1 MLRPNEQGI
10 PPHML
15 HLYET
20 KSASSKKPTEFHD
33 DAVRLPAVLIRL
45 SSHVL
50 GRLKSL
56 RANVPTESFLPDSAK
71 NAPNSLRET
80 QYLGEF
86 TLRDTRW
93 NAS

>member
-1 MLRPNEQGI
+1 MLRPSERGI

-20 KSASSKKPTEFHD
+20 KSAPSKKSTEFHD
-33 DAVRLPAVLIRL
+33 DTARLPAVLSRL
-45 SSHVL
+45 SSHIL
-50 GRLKSL
+50 GRLNSL
-56 RANVPTESFLPDSAK
+56 RSNVPSESFISDSAE

>member
-1 MLRPNEQGI
+1 MLRPNERGI

-20 KSASSKKPTEFHD
+20 KSASSKKSTEFHD
-33 DAVRLPAVLIRL
+33 DSVRLPAILSRL

-50 GRLKSL
+50 GRLKYL
-56 RANVPTESFLPDSAK
+56 RSHVPSDSFIPDSAK
-71 NAPNSLRET
+71 DTQNALHET

>member
-1 MLRPNEQGI
+1 MLRPNERGI

-20 KSASSKKPTEFHD
+20 KSASSKKSTEFHD
-33 DAVRLPAVLIRL
+33 DSVRLPAILSRL

-56 RANVPTESFLPDSAK
+56 RSNAPSEDFIPDSAK
-71 NAPNSLRET
+71 NSPNSLHET